1 MKIMKKLIVL
11 TFLVVNSAILLAQNT
26 SIIPDY
32 TYCQLLG
39 YRKFLSTKVNVS
51 IDYGQESTFFQ
62 DNRIRDEETGKVKN
76 FNSMVDALNYMGEKG
91 WEFVQAFVVT
101 EGNQN
106 VYHWLLKRKL
116 TEEEKKSYIPLTK
129 KDIKP
134 KD

>member
-1 MKIMKKLIVL
+1 MIKKLL
-11 TFLVVNSAILLAQNT
+11 FAILLLQSVVTFAQDT
-26 SIIPDY
+26 KVPDY
-32 TYCQLLG
+32 TYCELLG
-39 YRKFLSTKVNVS
+39 YRKLLSTKVSVS

-101 EGNQN
+101 EGSQN
-106 VYHWLLKRKL
+106 VYHWLLKRRL
-116 TEEEKKSYIPLTK
+116 TDEEKKNYTPLTK

-134 KD
+134 KE